1 MTMHNYTDYQ
11 AMILKLAHIWTNK
24 GNGRIEFEELVAEG
38 NLAFCIADQ
47 KFRPDNGNQFST
59 YLYTVASN
67 AMCDL
72 AMGNWRKMQFESPSE
87 EIDVL
92 PLPDFQTPETQTR
105 LKQWTESLSKESQF
119 LIKLVWETPGEIVQW
134 AQEETYHPRNTQDR
148 LARYLR
154 GLNWKWADI
163 QFCFQEIK
171 EALKEGI

>member
-1 MTMHNYTDYQ
+1 MITHNYTDYQ
-11 AMILKLAHIWTNK
+11 PLILKLAHTWNRQ

-47 KFRPDNGNQFST
+47 EFRSNNKTKFST

-72 AMGNWRKMQFESPSE
+72 AMGNWRKRRFESSIE

-92 PLPDFQTPETQTR
+92 TLPDSQTPETQTR
-105 LKQWTESLSKESQF
+105 LKQWAESLSKESQF
-119 LIKLVWETPGEIVQW
+119 LIKLVWETPREIVQW
-134 AQEETYHPRNTQDR
+134 AQEETYHPKNTQDR

-154 GLNWKWADI
+154 GLNWKWNDI